1 MLSGARN
8 HRQIALSEKLYDRMK
23 VLFPMKKENLI
34 AASILVSNTYLSS
47 GDDQKAKE
55 VRSNRMKQFGKNIKV
70 GLTWTEVKGELVVK
84 NLSLHLRK

>member
-23 VLFPMKKENLI
+23 VLFPKKKDNLI
-34 AASILVSNTYLSS
+34 AASVLVSNTYLSS

>member
-55 VRSNRMKQFGKNIKV
+55 VQSNGMKQFGKNIKV
-70 GLTWTEVKGELVVK
+70 GLTWTEIKGELVVK
-84 NLSLHLRK
+84 NLPLHLRK